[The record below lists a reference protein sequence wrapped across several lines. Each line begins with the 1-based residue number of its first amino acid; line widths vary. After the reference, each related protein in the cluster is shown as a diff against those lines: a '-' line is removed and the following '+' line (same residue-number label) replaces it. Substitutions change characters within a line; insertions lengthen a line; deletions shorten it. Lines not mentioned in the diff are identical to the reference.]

1 MINLKIA
8 IISDT
13 HIHKHGDKLETLIK
27 NRLNSVD
34 LIIHAGDYTD
44 IRALTLLQKTKK
56 FLGVWGNN
64 DKTSIREV
72 TKEKE
77 ILKVENY
84 KIGIYHGHGMRS
96 TTLDNAYYAFSD
108 DEVDIIIYGH
118 SHQPSISTKKKV
130 LMLNPG
136 SPTSKRK
143 ERWYSYI
150 ILEICQNNI
159 FASLHLYE

>member
-1 MINLKIA
+1 VINLKIA

-13 HIHKHGDKLETLIK
+13 HIHKHAEKLEVLIK
-27 NRLNSVD
+27 NRLSCAD

-44 IRALTLLQKTKK
+44 IRAVTLLQRSKK

-64 DKTSIREV
+64 DKASIREI

-77 ILKVENY
+77 IIKVEKY
-84 KIGIYHGHGMRS
+84 KIGVYHGHGMRS
-96 TTLDNAYYAFSD
+96 TTIDNAYHAFSD

-118 SHQPSISTKKKV
+118 SHQPSICTKKKV

-136 SPTSKRK
+136 SPTNKRN
-143 ERWYSYI
+143 ERWFSYI
-150 ILEICQNNI
+150 ILEICGDNI
-159 FASLHLYE
+159 FASLHFY